1 MSQNQLLRDALIDG
15 FTAVGIPGASIN
27 TARFSSA
34 PQFGLLRR
42 NPNAHEVS
50 ARLEIEAR
58 SEDRPQ
64 LLAAAADG
72 REEDVMTQKACYE
85 ISLGIELR
93 AVNFLHGNLQ
103 RQPQGIPLAPWNSPP
118 IALVSQQLTPRMLLL
133 PLHLME

>member
-1 MSQNQLLRDALIDG
+1 MSQNQLLRDALVDG
-15 FTAVGIPGASIN
+15 FNADGIPSASTN

-34 PQFGLLRR
+34 TQFGLLRR

-50 ARLEIEAR
+50 VRLEIEAR

-85 ISLGIELR
+85 ISLGI
-93 AVNFLHGNLQ
+93 
-103 RQPQGIPLAPWNSPP
+103 
-118 IALVSQQLTPRMLLL
+118 
-133 PLHLME
+133 

>member
-15 FTAVGIPGASIN
+15 LTADGIPVASIN
-27 TARFSSA
+27 AARFSNA

-42 NPNAHEVS
+42 NPNAHELS
-50 ARLEIEAR
+50 ARFEVGAS

-103 RQPQGIPLAPWNSPP
+103 RHPQGIPFAPWNSPP

>member
-15 FTAVGIPGASIN
+15 FTADGIPGASIN
-27 TARFSSA
+27 TALFSCA
-34 PQFGLLRR
+34 PQFSLLRR
-42 NPNAHEVS
+42 YPNAHEVS

-85 ISLGIELR
+85 ISLCIELR
-93 AVNFLHGNLQ
+93 AENFLHGNLKRHPKAFPSRHGIR
-103 RQPQGIPLAPWNSPP
+103 RQ
-118 IALVSQQLTPRMLLL
+118 
-133 PLHLME
+133 